1 MPNRQDIPLTLYI
14 HFPWCERKCP
24 YCDFN
29 SHELRGDIDE
39 VEYVSLLLQ
48 DLQRDQRQ
56 FEETRP
62 IEAIFLGGGTPSL
75 FSGSAMQDL
84 LGQAR
89 NIIPFSETVEITLE
103 ANPGSSEAAKFSEF
117 RNAGINRLS
126 LGIQSFDDDSL
137 RKISRVH
144 DSRQAMAAV
153 ESASVAG
160 FSNFNLDLMFGLPDQ
175 SIDQACKDLE
185 TALSLESTHLSCY
198 QLTFE
203 PNTLFYHQRPKRI
216 DDDGLWD
223 MQCALQEQLRAHGFE
238 QYEVSAYAR
247 DQRYS
252 RHNLNYWNYGDYLGI
267 GAGAHSKITQADGA
281 ITRTWKSKHPKQYAK
296 GTTKTFIG
304 GQEQVDIDLALFEY
318 MLNGL
323 RLNKGIS
330 LSALET
336 RTGASIECLLND
348 VQVHRQQGLIEV
360 KGDMIRASD
369 KGFRFIDSILETL
382 LPIEP

>member
-1 MPNRQDIPLTLYI
+1 MPNRQEIPLTLYI

-39 VEYVSLLLQ
+39 AEYVSLLLE

-62 IEAIFLGGGTPSL
+62 IESVFLGGGTPSL

-89 NIIPFSETVEITLE
+89 EIIPFSASAEITLE
-103 ANPGSSEAAKFSEF
+103 ANPGSSEAAKFNEF
-117 RNAGINRLS
+117 RHAGINRLS

-137 RKISRVH
+137 RKIGRVH

-153 ESASVAG
+153 ESASLAG

-175 SIDQACKDLE
+175 SIDQACQDLE
-185 TALSLESTHLSCY
+185 TALSFESTHLSCY

-223 MQCALQEQLRAHGFE
+223 MQCALQEQLRANGFE

-267 GAGAHSKITQADGA
+267 GAGAHSKVTQANGD
-281 ITRTWKSKHPKQYAK
+281 ISRMWKSKHPKQYAQGAEK
-296 GTTKTFIG
+296 SFIG
-304 GQEQVDIDLALFEY
+304 GQELVDSELALFEY

-323 RLNKGIS
+323 RLNTGIS
-330 LSALET
+330 LAALEA
-336 RTGASIECLLND
+336 RTGASMERLLND
-348 VQVHRQQGLIEV
+348 VQVHRQQGLVEV
-360 KGDMIRASD
+360 NGDMIRASD
-369 KGFRFIDSILETL
+369 QGFRFIDSILEDL
-382 LPIEP
+382 LPTQG